1 MKNKGFIQV
10 ITILLLLASIYQ
22 LSFTLKTRS
31 VENKAEAKAE
41 QMFPDNAMLADSFA
55 KAYLDSMGPK
65 EIFNIGIAN
74 FTYQECKEN
83 ELNLGL
89 DLQGGMNVILE
100 VETSEVIK
108 NMAGKTR
115 DQAFLTAFDK
125 AQSRYLGQQNFVDL
139 LAEEYNAAS
148 PDGKLA
154 SIFYNRGL
162 ENELPNGFES
172 SNQEIYDYLK
182 RESESAI
189 SNAFEIISTRID
201 KFGVAQPNVQ
211 RLDNG
216 RILVELPGVDDPERV
231 RKILQSSAKLEFWN
245 VFPNYKGYEYLEA
258 VNKIVYGVNKLNE
271 VDTTDTE
278 EESLAPVEETTA
290 AAEDSTTSEVGDLGS
305 LDNTGE
311 LTPDSAA
318 GDSVEKSR
326 EELQKENPVLSKL
339 VPNVANEGQNWA
351 NSAEIGFV
359 DARDVATFEAYF
371 NREDVR
377 AALPSI
383 LQFKFGFKPVQI
395 EGRDF
400 YAIYALKSN
409 QSGEPALAGDVITDA
424 RPSRQDNLQLAVSM
438 TMNQEGTKEWKR
450 ITREASQK
458 NPKEAVAIV
467 LDNLVYSAPTVQ
479 NEIPNGSSVIT
490 GGFDQKEATDLSN
503 ILKAGKIDAKVNI
516 AGETTVGPS
525 LGAKAIR
532 AGLISLAVG
541 FILVII
547 FMVLYYGK
555 AGLYADI
562 ALLANLI
569 FIIGV
574 LAGLHAALTL
584 PGMAGL
590 VLTIGMAVDANVLI
604 FERVREELQAGKS
617 LKGAIREGYSG
628 AYSSIIDANI
638 TTIIAGIIL
647 WVLGKGPVMGFA
659 VILVIGILSSLFTSI
674 FLTRWFIERDI
685 DKNRETTFYS
695 NFSKAISIKLNA
707 INWDFITKRKIF
719 YIVSGLIIAAGVVS
733 LATKGLS
740 TGVEFKG
747 GWSYV
752 VEIEDANV
760 ADIRTALND
769 GIKAVSE
776 KNNIT
781 EDATNEV
788 KTYGAGGQYK
798 ITTTYLINSS
808 DSSAASQ
815 VEDALVSSLKSFD
828 FAKEDILSINKVGPT
843 IAKDIK
849 VRSGWAIAFAIIGM
863 FLYILVRFRNVGFSL
878 GATVAI
884 FHDVLIVF
892 SLYSILWGLLPFELS
907 IDQAFIAA
915 ILTVVGYSINDTVVV
930 FDRVREF
937 LGINKH
943 EKDFVP
949 IINRAINTTLSR
961 TLITSLTTLL
971 VILILFI
978 FGGEGLKG
986 FTFALLV
993 GVAVGTYSSVCI
1005 ATPVL
1010 VDYMKK
1016 FGK

>member
-22 LSFTLKTRS
+22 LSFTFKTRA
-31 VENKAEAKAE
+31 VENKAKAKAE
-41 QMFPDNAMLADSFA
+41 RMFSDNKLAADSMA

-65 EIFNIGIAN
+65 EVYNLGIAN

-89 DLQGGMNVILE
+89 DLQGGMNVTLE
-100 VETSEVIK
+100 VETSNVIK
-108 NMAGKTR
+108 SMAGKTT
-115 DQAFLTAFDK
+115 DQGFLAAFDK
-125 AQSRYLGQQNFVDL
+125 AKTRFNGQTNFVDL
-139 LAEEYNAAS
+139 LAEEYNEAN

-154 SIFYNRGL
+154 AIFYRKGL

-172 SNQEIYDYLK
+172 NNQEIYDYLK
-182 RESESAI
+182 RLDESAV
-189 SNAFEIISTRID
+189 SNAYEIIGTRID

-245 VFPNYKGYEYLEA
+245 VFPNFKGYEYLEQ
-258 VNKIVYGVNKLNE
+258 VNKIVYGVSKLNDSTS
-271 VDTTDTE
+271 V
-278 EESLAPVEETTA
+278 EESADEVVA
-290 AAEDSTTSEVGDLGS
+290 DTSDAGDLGS
-305 LDNTGE
+305 LEGDLLADDSQDSTVS
-311 LTPDSAA
+311 DSAA
-318 GDSVEKSR
+318 KSR
-326 EELQKENPVLSKL
+326 EEIQAENPVLSKL
-339 VPNVANEGQNWA
+339 VPNVANEGKNWA
-351 NSAEIGFV
+351 NSAEIGYI
-359 DARDVATFEAYF
+359 DARDVKAFESYF
-371 NREDVR
+371 AREDVI
-377 AALPSI
+377 ASLPSN
-383 LQFKFGFKPVQI
+383 LFFKFGFKPVQI

-409 QSGEPALAGDVITDA
+409 RDGEPALAGDVITDA

-438 TMNQEGTKEWKR
+438 TMNQEGTKAWKR
-450 ITREASQK
+450 ITADASK
-458 NPKEAVAIV
+458 VNPKECVAIV

-532 AGLISLAVG
+532 AGLLSLAVG
-541 FILVII
+541 FILVIV
-547 FMVLYYGK
+547 FMVIYYGK

-562 ALLANLI
+562 ALLANLV

-617 LKGAIREGYSG
+617 FKNAIKDGYAG

-638 TTIIAGIIL
+638 TTIIAGVIL
-647 WVLGKGPVMGFA
+647 WILGKGPVMGFA

-674 FLTRWFIERDI
+674 FLTRLFINRDI
-685 DKNRETTFYS
+685 EKGRETSFYS
-695 NFSKAISIKLNA
+695 GFSEKLSIKLNA
-707 INWDFITKRKIF
+707 IDWDFIGKRKIF
-719 YIVSGLIIAAGVVS
+719 YIVSGIIIAAGIVS

-740 TGVEFKG
+740 TGVDFKG

-752 VEIEDANV
+752 VNIDNSNAS
-760 ADIRTALND
+760 DIRAALND
-769 GIKAVSE
+769 GIK
-776 KNNIT
+776 
-781 EDATNEV
+781 DANNEV
-788 KTYGAGGQYK
+788 KTYGAQGQYK
-798 ITTTYLINSS
+798 VTTSYLINSS
-808 DSSAASQ
+808 DSAAASK
-815 VEDALVSSLKSFD
+815 VENAIETSLKSFGFSRD
-828 FAKEDILSINKVGPT
+828 DILSSNKVGPT

-849 VRSGWAIAFAIIGM
+849 VKSGWAIGFAILGM
-863 FLYILVRFRNVGFSL
+863 FLYILIRFRNVGFSL
-878 GATVAI
+878 GATTAI
-884 FHDVLIVF
+884 FHDVMIVF
-892 SLYSILWGLLPFELS
+892 SLYSILWGILPFELS

-937 LGINKH
+937 LQLNRH
-943 EKDFVP
+943 EKDMSPV
-949 IINRAINTTLSR
+949 INRAINTTLSR

-986 FTFALLV
+986 FTFALLI

-1005 ATPVL
+1005 ATPIV
-1010 VDYMKK
+1010 VDYLKRIKK
-1016 FGK
+1016 A